1 MFRFLDKCRYDRI
14 LHAFCINP
22 MSTKRGIF
30 SDLTNNFRMGDI
42 TGLSP
47 QRSVSDNGS
56 YVDNLS
62 STLYRP
68 WQTVAYAEGE
78 RYAVLTAP
86 DCSPTLC
93 HSLGCAV

>member
-1 MFRFLDKCRYDRI
+1 MQRRVCARQYLALR
-14 LHAFCINP
+14 HE
-22 MSTKRGIF
+22 IF
-30 SDLTNNFRMGDI
+30 THFS
-42 TGLSP
+42 
-47 QRSVSDNGS
+47 S